1 MMSEFSKDLDD
12 EMRIVT
18 NSLKNTIIQA
28 LKKENL
34 IKAEGKLTQES
45 LEEMDLAAVLKIKIT
60 NKKIT
65 ELQKNVSDQFK
76 KYQAENKEKMN
87 IFKQKVAG
95 GNDLAI

>member
-1 MMSEFSKDLDD
+1 MSGMYK
-12 EMRIVT
+12 I
-18 NSLKNTIIQA
+18 
-28 LKKENL
+28 KKENL
-34 IKAEGKLTQES
+34 IKAKGKLTQES

-95 GNDLAI
+95 GNDLAPGVLSVIKVYLL